1 MIHVTAS
8 DAAIEERMET
18 DPHEYQIIKKA
29 DIPTL
34 KQLFQEEI
42 DKSLFSHSGRKIV
55 LDTTDKT
62 PTESLDELLLLSEPL
77 ITFGELAVRAM
88 DVPEGDYEVS
98 YENSVR
104 KTVPV

>member
-1 MIHVTAS
+1 
-8 DAAIEERMET
+8 MEA

-29 DIPTL
+29 DIPEL
-34 KQLFQEEI
+34 KRLFQEEI

-62 PTESLDELLLLSEPL
+62 PAESLDELLLLSEPL

-88 DVPEGDYEVS
+88 DVPAGDYQVH
-98 YENSVR
+98 YENGVR
-104 KTVPV
+104 KMV